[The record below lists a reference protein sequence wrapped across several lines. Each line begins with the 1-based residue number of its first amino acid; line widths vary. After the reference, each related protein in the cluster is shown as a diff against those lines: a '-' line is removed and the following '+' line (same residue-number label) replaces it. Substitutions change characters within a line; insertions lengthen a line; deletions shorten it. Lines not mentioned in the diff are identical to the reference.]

1 MIYINTYRPI
11 LGDVICLYLAC
22 LGIAFGEKQYKCL
35 GEDPF
40 CLITYDRKNWWLETY
55 DFHTCTKNL
64 TEISVYKV
72 MNNNGQQKEKRKRL
86 EKETGRGFFLF
97 SPSL

>member
-1 MIYINTYRPI
+1 MI
-11 LGDVICLYLAC
+11 
-22 LGIAFGEKQYKCL
+22 EKIGGLKHT
-35 GEDPF
+35 
-40 CLITYDRKNWWLETY
+40 I
-55 DFHTCTKNL
+55 FHTCTKNL

-97 SPSL
+97 SPSLQISRYTHQTYRHQPNYLLYQMLSRP